1 MKRTTYSGMSY
12 APAGFDPLNYKVS
25 IPIGQTGRGQKGK
38 GLGADILGAI
48 GGVAGG
54 VSGGF
59 LSAGNPYGAAVGSA
73 AGSYA
78 GKQLGEMLGLGP
90 MATKKTVAKMG
101 APTSSKK
108 RGAPKMKGM
117 GYIPTNANRGLAT
130 F

>member
-90 MATKKTVAKMG
+90 MHGV
-101 APTSSKK
+101 PTSSKGSMRAK
-108 RGAPKMKGM
+108 KMRGAPMKGK